1 MAPNDT
7 PAIDPRVRPI
17 LNTNEAAA
25 ILCRK
30 PQTLRKWAALEC
42 GPVRPLRILGRL
54 AWKTEDVL
62 RLAREGSK

>member
-1 MAPNDT
+1 MTPNDT

-30 PQTLRKWAALEC
+30 AQTLRKWAALEC
-42 GPVRPLRILGRL
+42 GPIRPLRILGRL
-54 AWKTEDVL
+54 AWNTEDVL
-62 RLAREGSK
+62 RLVREGSK

>member
-1 MAPNDT
+1 MTPNDA
-7 PAIDPRVRPI
+7 PAIDPRARPL

-42 GPVRPLRILGRL
+42 GPIRPVRVFGRL
-54 AWKTEDVL
+54 GWRTDEVL

>member
-1 MAPNDT
+1 MTTSHAHE
-7 PAIDPRVRPI
+7 IDPRVRPI

-42 GPVRPLRILGRL
+42 GPVRPVRILGRL
-54 AWKTEDVL
+54 GWRTADIL
-62 RLAREGSK
+62 RLVREGSK